1 MARGPQGPWGQ
12 ASGAVGGPGVIFLTL
27 SADLVYFIT
36 ILLVRC
42 AVQRSDLTRI
52 AQGLNRGRRISFSP
66 RQRSGYG
73 LVKTLHLRLSTAP
86 MPMAAGGGVLREG
99 GASDSM

>member
-1 MARGPQGPWGQ
+1 M
-12 ASGAVGGPGVIFLTL
+12 
-27 SADLVYFIT
+27 
-36 ILLVRC
+36 ILLRFSWYDV
-42 AVQRSDLTRI
+42 LY
-52 AQGLNRGRRISFSP
+52 RGATLHVSLKASIVGAAFHFSP

-73 LVKTLHLRLSTAP
+73 LVETLHLRLSTAP